1 MKKLMRLLMA
11 AIMLML
17 LCGSTATAEDV
28 RVKKVTVDTK
38 PNKMVYMIGEEFE
51 PEGGVLK
58 VTYSDKSTAL
68 IPMTDENVT
77 FSGTSLTS
85 EGKKSVT
92 VEFGG
97 KSARLSVTVSGA
109 GYTVTLNENYDG
121 GEISSASVVGGS
133 TLSDPHAAREG
144 YTLDGWYTDEDFK
157 QKFSFDQPINSDLT
171 LYACWLKEGVEVV
184 EVTFDYGYY
193 GDLMTSYIRLVNVG
207 DEISRPVDPVRVGY
221 AFDGW
226 TLDGEE
232 YDFSSSV
239 TGNITLLAVWHK
251 TVEGIQSYTFEA
263 EDTDLTGKVGVGS
276 SGASVERSMIQYD
289 ATGAFDA
296 SNDRWVG
303 YLYKP
308 NLSLDFYFA
317 SDVEVED
324 AVLSLSV
331 ATELPGT
338 YVYDPESYAVML
350 NGKALEFTPFTME
363 MSDEDFSTRNIH
375 FETVMLA
382 KNVSLKA
389 GANEL
394 QIYPINT
401 TTINGTTYQAVSPLV
416 DCVKIDTSAVLI
428 WDATKGLPADNY

>member
-1 MKKLMRLLMA
+1 MKRLLGLLMVA
-11 AIMLML
+11 VML
-17 LCGSTATAEDV
+17 LYGSIADAEDV
-28 RVKKVTVDTK
+28 RVKKVTIDTK
-38 PNKMVYMIGEEFE
+38 PDKMVYMIGEEFE

-68 IPMTDENVT
+68 IPMTDEDVT
-77 FSGTSLTS
+77 FSGTNLTS

-97 KSARLSVTVSGA
+97 KSTRLSVTVSGA

-121 GEISSASVVGGS
+121 SESNSVSVVGGS
-133 TLSDPHAAREG
+133 TVPDPNATREG
-144 YTLDGWYTDEDFK
+144 YVLDGWYTDEDFK

-171 LYACWLKEGVEVV
+171 LYACWLKEGVEVA

-193 GDLMTSYIRLVNVG
+193 GDLMTSYTRPVNVG

-226 TLDGEE
+226 TLDGQK

-239 TGNITLLAVWHK
+239 TRSLTLMAVWHK
-251 TVEGIQSYTFEA
+251 TVEGIQSYIFEA

-289 ATGAFDA
+289 ATGAFGA

-317 SDVEVED
+317 SDVEVDD
-324 AVLSLSV
+324 AVISLSV

-350 NGKALEFTPFTME
+350 NGKALEFTPFTMK
-363 MSDEDFSTRNIH
+363 MSDEDVSARNIQ
-375 FETVMLA
+375 FSKVILA
-382 KNVSLKA
+382 ENVSLKA